1 MTREEKY
8 KAWEDIFY
16 KYFIYKS
23 DDSSESGSNLPLASV
38 NFDNLSGFSGD
49 GIIDLSYYIQYAY
62 TKYLLNGDNSELIYS
77 IKVLSRL
84 QRNCYKLFLDKYPS
98 VYFKEE
104 KGFLLRD
111 DIEYLDAPKFHL
123 ESVDTSY
130 TRGEELINEDPC
142 HSMFISQDQIW
153 NVVPILV
160 KIYKELEDYKLL
172 CLPGFKMLEYVIKH
186 KHVIYNPYYSALYH
200 HWTYVPTFDTN
211 KVKPWDRVK
220 DRNAHLKYNI
230 KVKRG
235 ANNWYFAYGFRKAYQ
250 ALGGKCK
257 TFWRSLW
264 YKPFIFFAD
273 RIYHPYICKWLNLP
287 VKNTSYYS
295 LAVAGGAWYFGDYE
309 SRLIDKF
316 NKSLESGE
324 LFMPQ
329 LVFLTD
335 KKDKINLNLLGK

>member
-8 KAWEDIFY
+8 KAWENIFY

-49 GIIDLSYYIQYAY
+49 GIIDLSYYIQYVY

-142 HSMFISQDQIW
+142 HSMFISQDQI
-153 NVVPILV
+153 
-160 KIYKELEDYKLL
+160 
-172 CLPGFKMLEYVIKH
+172 
-186 KHVIYNPYYSALYH
+186 
-200 HWTYVPTFDTN
+200 
-211 KVKPWDRVK
+211 
-220 DRNAHLKYNI
+220 
-230 KVKRG
+230 
-235 ANNWYFAYGFRKAYQ
+235 
-250 ALGGKCK
+250 
-257 TFWRSLW
+257 
-264 YKPFIFFAD
+264 
-273 RIYHPYICKWLNLP
+273 
-287 VKNTSYYS
+287 
-295 LAVAGGAWYFGDYE
+295 
-309 SRLIDKF
+309 
-316 NKSLESGE
+316 
-324 LFMPQ
+324 
-329 LVFLTD
+329 
-335 KKDKINLNLLGK
+335 